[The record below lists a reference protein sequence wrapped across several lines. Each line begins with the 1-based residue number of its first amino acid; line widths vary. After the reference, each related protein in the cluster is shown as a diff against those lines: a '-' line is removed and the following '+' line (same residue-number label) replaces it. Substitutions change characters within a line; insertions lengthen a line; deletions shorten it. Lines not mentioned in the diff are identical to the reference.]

1 MKMKYYALFIGLVV
15 SVSGLTAQNLVY
27 FPTQD
32 YEVTSTD
39 TITKDYQID
48 ITTPVPEAITFQW
61 ELVSNTFPSEW
72 ECSLCDYDVCYFDIP
87 NSGTMAFI
95 SLGDATNFITG
106 LIKLSIKTGIVD
118 TTGTAVFYVYD
129 ANDYNRGDTI
139 SFTIHSILNVA
150 DIAEDYSGVETLIYP
165 NPAQNIVRIS
175 NPINSTINV
184 EIYDALGIQVAAQV
198 LVPNQTINRKV
209 VQRETL
215 PAYTD
220 KSQINISNL
229 AGGVYF
235 VRFVSGGFNSTQKLI
250 IE

>member
-72 ECSLCDYDVCYFDIP
+72 ECSLCDYDICYFNIP
-87 NSGTMAFI
+87 ISGTMTPI
-95 SLGDATNFITG
+95 SSSEATNNITG
-106 LIKLSIKTGIVD
+106 LLKLSIKTRSTD
-118 TTGTAVFYVYD
+118 TTGKAVFYVYD
-129 ANDYNRGDTI
+129 SNDYNRGDTI
-139 SFTIHSILNVA
+139 SFTIHSILTIT
-150 DIAEDYSGVETLIYP
+150 DIAEDYSSVETLIYP

-198 LVPNQTINRKV
+198 LLPNQTINLKV
-209 VQRETL
+209 GH
-215 PAYTD
+215 
-220 KSQINISNL
+220 L
-229 AGGVYF
+229 AKGVYF
-235 VRFVSGGFNSTQKLI
+235 VSSSNGKGSKTTKRLI
-250 IE
+250 LQ

>member
-39 TITKDYQID
+39 TITKDYQIN

-198 LVPNQTINRKV
+198 LVPNQTINLKV
-209 VQRETL
+209 
-215 PAYTD
+215 D
-220 KSQINISNL
+220 HL
-229 AGGVYF
+229 AKGVYF
-235 VRFVSGGFNSTQKLI
+235 VSSRNSKGIKTTKRLLLQ
-250 IE
+250 